1 MSPDCHVAIM
11 CLLKHSVV
19 EGQAEHIGLD
29 ETVTC
34 SVTSGSYRH
43 FVLVSEMHKLNEL
56 KKKGIRC
63 KPILTLFISQAA
75 LALQRSK

>member
-43 FVLVSEMHKLNEL
+43 FVLVSEMHKLNE
-56 KKKGIRC
+56 
-63 KPILTLFISQAA
+63 
-75 LALQRSK
+75 